1 MPVPI
6 VSQPAHRE
14 PISRELKALGTARAN
29 EAVEVVAKTSNLVTA
44 IKFRDGER
52 VSARAVLV
60 ELDSVQARA
69 DLAVA
74 TAALTESE
82 SQYRRARELLP
93 TQALSKSQ
101 FDQIEATRN
110 ANAARVDAARARL
123 EDTFIRA
130 PFAGRVGLRRV
141 SVGSL
146 VGPGT
151 VITTLDDTSV
161 MKVDFTVPENLLT
174 ALRPGLVLQVESAA
188 YPNKQ
193 FAGRVASLDSR
204 VDATSRAVTV
214 RADVPNPDALLKPGM
229 FLNVSL
235 QRDQRSAIV
244 LPEESLVPEQS
255 RQFVFVVED
264 GKAKKREVHIG
275 ERRPGS
281 VEILDGLQVGERVI
295 VEGTVTA
302 RDGAAV
308 RDLAR
313 DLPPATQ
320 RP

>member
-1 MPVPI
+1 MPVLI

-52 VSARAVLV
+52 VAARAVLV

-123 EDTFIRA
+123 EDTYIRA

-188 YPNKQ
+188 YSDKR

-214 RADVPNPDALLKPGM
+214 RADVPNPDGLLKPGM

-255 RQFVFVVED
+255 RQFVFVVE
-264 GKAKKREVHIG
+264 GGRAKKREVHIG

>member
-1 MPVPI
+1 
-6 VSQPAHRE
+6 
-14 PISRELKALGTARAN
+14 
-29 EAVEVVAKTSNLVTA
+29 
-44 IKFRDGER
+44 
-52 VSARAVLV
+52 
-60 ELDSVQARA
+60 
-69 DLAVA
+69 
-74 TAALTESE
+74 
-82 SQYRRARELLP
+82 
-93 TQALSKSQ
+93 
-101 FDQIEATRN
+101 
-110 ANAARVDAARARL
+110 
-123 EDTFIRA
+123 
-130 PFAGRVGLRRV
+130 
-141 SVGSL
+141 
-146 VGPGT
+146 
-151 VITTLDDTSV
+151 
-161 MKVDFTVPENLLT
+161 
-174 ALRPGLVLQVESAA
+174 
-188 YPNKQ
+188 
-193 FAGRVASLDSR
+193 
-204 VDATSRAVTV
+204 VTV

>member
-1 MPVPI
+1 
-6 VSQPAHRE
+6 
-14 PISRELKALGTARAN
+14 
-29 EAVEVVAKTSNLVTA
+29 
-44 IKFRDGER
+44 
-52 VSARAVLV
+52 
-60 ELDSVQARA
+60 
-69 DLAVA
+69 
-74 TAALTESE
+74 
-82 SQYRRARELLP
+82 
-93 TQALSKSQ
+93 
-101 FDQIEATRN
+101 
-110 ANAARVDAARARL
+110 
-123 EDTFIRA
+123 
-130 PFAGRVGLRRV
+130 
-141 SVGSL
+141 L

-188 YPNKQ
+188 YSGKR
-193 FAGRVASLDSR
+193 FTGRVASLDSR
-204 VDATSRAVTV
+204 IDATSRAVTV
-214 RADVPNPDALLKPGM
+214 RADVPNPDGLLKPGM

-235 QRDQRSAIV
+235 QRDQRTAIV

-255 RQFVFVVED
+255 RQFVFVVEG

-281 VEILDGLQVGERVI
+281 VEILDGLRVGERVI

-313 DLPPATQ
+313 DLGRDSAPATQ